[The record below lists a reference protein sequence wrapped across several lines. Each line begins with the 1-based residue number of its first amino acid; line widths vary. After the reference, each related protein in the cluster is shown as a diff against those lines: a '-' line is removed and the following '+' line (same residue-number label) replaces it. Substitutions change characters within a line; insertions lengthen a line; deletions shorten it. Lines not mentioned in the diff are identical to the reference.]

1 MGKPTVERE
10 GFKPPPFLTVPLPSS
25 QLAPF
30 CWEGMVDRHAPHS
43 LIAIYV
49 SSGKSQQS
57 ASGFLNI
64 RRHTWYVWV
73 AVFKFLSNGLL
84 EKRSGLQMAGT
95 TAHPFPE
102 SLSSL
107 IRSIFNFS
115 FMYLKCLGFWVMGS
129 VSSKS
134 SIQAEET
141 HLLPYKNYFIYL
153 NIFICYYTAD
163 FVRK

>member
-1 MGKPTVERE
+1 MTR
-10 GFKPPPFLTVPLPSS
+10 L
-25 QLAPF
+25 
-30 CWEGMVDRHAPHS
+30 
-43 LIAIYV
+43 
-49 SSGKSQQS
+49 
-57 ASGFLNI
+57 
-64 RRHTWYVWV
+64 V

-84 EKRSGLQMAGT
+84 EKRSRLQMAGT
-95 TAHPFPE
+95 TAHQFPK

-107 IRSIFNFS
+107 IQSIFNFS
-115 FMYLKCLGFWVMGS
+115 FMYLMCLGFWGWVGG